1 MLLFFAKFVLF
12 YVFCSVAFALF
23 KVMYYNI
30 SKKWVTKTAE
40 GTKLNWALNVF
51 LRFIY
56 KKLPKKDRD
65 PCRDAAT
72 TELQRL
78 LLFSLADLTVLR
90 YHHTILNRC

>member
-1 MLLFFAKFVLF
+1 M
-12 YVFCSVAFALF
+12 
-23 KVMYYNI
+23 
-30 SKKWVTKTAE
+30 
-40 GTKLNWALNVF
+40 
-51 LRFIY
+51 RFIY

-90 YHHTILNRC
+90 YHHTILNRLAESDTAKHSSVLLAH